1 MSDVLVISPLGIEA
15 LAVRSAA
22 PGLRVR
28 TTGMGPHRALDA
40 VPGLLADPAA
50 ALVVLGFGG
59 GLPADSKLCEV
70 VVASE
75 VLTIDEHGRQ
85 AGESVSCEAAGA
97 LASALG
103 GQGIAARSGVVAS
116 VREIIV
122 GEARARMQ
130 RSGAVAVD
138 MESAWVAQAAKG
150 RPFAVVRV
158 LSDTPERELRQ
169 RLPVGPPLPSVADG
183 LRAISALR
191 QVGAALGRLK
201 RQGSLHTVLGL
212 SGSVFAPS
220 KSD

>member
-1 MSDVLVISPLGIEA
+1 VSDVLVVSPLGIEA

-22 PGLRVR
+22 PGLRVH
-28 TTGMGPHRALDA
+28 TTGMGPRRALDA

-50 ALVVLGFGG
+50 ALVVVGFGG
-59 GLPADSKLCEV
+59 GLPPESKLCEV

-85 AGESVSCEAAGA
+85 VGENVCCEVAGA

-103 GQGIAARSGVVAS
+103 EQGVAARSGTVAS
-116 VREIIV
+116 VGEIIV
-122 GEARARMQ
+122 GEARARME

-138 MESAWVAQAAKG
+138 MESAWVARAAKG

-183 LRAISALR
+183 LRAISTLR

-201 RQGSLHTVLGL
+201 RQGRLHTVLGL
-212 SGSVFAPS
+212 SGSVLAPNES
-220 KSD
+220 N